1 MSTVINP
8 FSSNNKFRVLAHK
21 HGKRIAFEELC
32 RARKVTKEKCRTSL
46 DEAFKKV
53 HLRGLPFGRGLVSM
67 ACVKEAQIG
76 VRRGLSIAIGLAP
89 FPRPKLK
96 VVDSIA
102 KVDPVFITREEEKEC
117 VVPRKFDLED
127 IKILYQELSIATQG
141 LEDDYG
147 EMRVPKEITSNLG
160 LRRLGS
166 GAFSECFEVI
176 GCSDKVVKIGFRK
189 EDAYSA
195 YIAYCR
201 QHQGE
206 EGIPNIHF
214 VSQLANGMLFT
225 VLDRLLNETPHYSKS
240 KVEDFIMDRLD
251 YHGLSTNGNYN
262 IPKVFRKCYKGDFK
276 ALQKTIDDIIVF
288 FKDIA
293 RIDLHRGNYMF
304 TQDGKVVITDPVSYT
319 ADYLKHGGHKIQE

>member
-1 MSTVINP
+1 MISRREALIM
-8 FSSNNKFRVLAHK
+8 A
-21 HGKRIAFEELC
+21 EELC
-32 RARKVTKEKCRTSL
+32 RARKVTKEKCRTLL
-46 DEAFKKV
+46 DEDFMLKLREMP
-53 HLRGLPFGRGLVSM
+53 LRGLPFGQGLISM
-67 ACVKEAQIG
+67 HCAKEAKIG
-76 VRRGLSIAIGLAP
+76 VRGGFSIARPVAP
-89 FPRPKLK
+89 FPIPKLK
-96 VVDSIA
+96 VVDSIS

-127 IKILYQELSIATQG
+127 IKILYQELSIATQN
-141 LEDDYG
+141 LEFKWG
-147 EMRVPKEITSNLG
+147 EMRVPREITGNLG
-160 LRRLGS
+160 LSRIGS

-225 VLDRLLNETPHYSKS
+225 VLDRLKEDSVYYSKVH
-240 KVEDFIMDRLD
+240 VEEFVKDRLD
-251 YHGLSTNGNYN
+251 YHGLRFEGNYN

-304 TQDGKVVITDPVSYT
+304 TQEGKVVITDPVSYT
-319 ADYLKHGGHKIQE
+319 ADYLKKGGYKIQSD